1 MRRIPLAVTAL
12 ALMLFQVMA
21 PAEEVQLLEAG
32 SAPRETLRYSFQTG
46 RSERVSMTTDMSMG
60 VSLGGQQMPLT
71 DVPAIQLVLALKV
84 ASVDAAG
91 TARLEFE
98 VVSASAGESTAE
110 GAAQIGEALSA
121 VQGLKGWYAMDS
133 RGRITGGALD
143 SSGAANAAQL
153 MGDFQES
160 MQQLSAPFPAEAV
173 GQGARWRV
181 QQNTDTGG
189 MKISQTAQ
197 YSLRA
202 RSGQRVVLD
211 ASIVDSK
218 IDPGTALPMGARIE
232 SLKIEGG
239 GATTIELDKLA
250 PNALMDISTQIGMAM
265 EAQGQSQSMGMD
277 MKIRQTIAPE
287 G

>member
-46 RSERVSMTTDMSMG
+46 RSERVSMTTDMSMR

-110 GAAQIGEALSA
+110 GAAQIGEALGA
-121 VQGLKGWYAMDS
+121 VQGLKGWYAMDA

-143 SSGAANAAQL
+143 SRGAANAAQL

-250 PNALMDISTQIGMAM
+250 PNALMDINTQIGMAM